1 MNISE
6 VFGLLKQKNKIALL
20 SYMVAGYPDLETSYK
35 AFDILLE
42 QGSDMIEIGFPF
54 SDPVADGPTIQEA
67 HTIALQNGITHKD
80 IFDLSKSLKT
90 KHKDKPFLLM
100 TYFNPIFKIGLDR
113 FFEEAK
119 ESGIDG
125 FIIPDLPA
133 EEAQGVKDALEQR
146 SLSLVMLLAPTSF
159 KNNRVQSVCEMSS
172 DFVYM
177 VSVTGITG
185 ARDKLPIESIK
196 EYTTNYRKHCHKPIV
211 LGFGISSKEHI
222 DSLKSYV
229 DGVVVGSHFV
239 KSLKQRGL
247 EGLKEEAKKL
257 SEAIYL

>member
-1 MNISE
+1 MNLSE
-6 VFGLLKQKNKIALL
+6 VFGLLKQKKKIALL
-20 SYMVAGYPDLETSYK
+20 SYLVAGYPDLDTSYK
-35 AFDILLE
+35 AFDALLE
-42 QGSDMIEIGFPF
+42 QGSDMIEIGYPF

-67 HTIALQNGITHKD
+67 HTVALQNGITHKD

-90 KHKDKPFLLM
+90 KHKDRPFLLM

-113 FFEEAK
+113 FFDEAK

-159 KNNRVQSVCEMSS
+159 KNNRVKSVCEMSS

-177 VSVTGITG
+177 VSITGITG

-257 SEAIYL
+257 SEATYL

>member
-159 KNNRVQSVCEMSS
+159 KNNRVKSVCEMSS

-177 VSVTGITG
+177 VSITGITG

-196 EYTTNYRKHCHKPIV
+196 EYTINYRKHCHKPIV

-257 SEAIYL
+257 SEATYL

>member
-67 HTIALQNGITHKD
+67 HTVALQNGITHKD

-125 FIIPDLPA
+125 FIIPDLPV

-159 KNNRVQSVCEMSS
+159 KNNRVQSVCKMST

-257 SEAIYL
+257 SEATYL

>member
-67 HTIALQNGITHKD
+67 HTVALQNGITHKD

-146 SLSLVMLLAPTSF
+146 SLSLVMLLAPLLLKT
-159 KNNRVQSVCEMSS
+159 
-172 DFVYM
+172 
-177 VSVTGITG
+177 
-185 ARDKLPIESIK
+185 
-196 EYTTNYRKHCHKPIV
+196 IV
-211 LGFGISSKEHI
+211 
-222 DSLKSYV
+222 
-229 DGVVVGSHFV
+229 
-239 KSLKQRGL
+239 
-247 EGLKEEAKKL
+247 
-257 SEAIYL
+257 

>member
-1 MNISE
+1 MNITE
-6 VFGLLKQKNKIALL
+6 VFELLKQKNKIALL

-42 QGSDMIEIGFPF
+42 NGSDMIEIGFPF

-67 HTIALQNGITHKD
+67 HTVALQNGITHKD
-80 IFDLSKSLKT
+80 IFNLSKSLKT

-100 TYFNPIFKIGLDR
+100 TYFNPIFKIGLDK

-133 EEAQGVKDALEQR
+133 EEAQGVKDILEQK

-159 KNNRVQSVCEMSS
+159 KNNRVKSVCKMST

-177 VSVTGITG
+177 VSITGITG

-196 EYTTNYRKHCHKPIV
+196 EYAKAYKEHCHKPIV
-211 LGFGISSKEHI
+211 LGFGISTKEHV
-222 DSLKSYV
+222 DALKRYV

-247 EGLKEEAKKL
+247 EGLKEETKKL
-257 SEAIYL
+257 SEATYL

>member
-42 QGSDMIEIGFPF
+42 NGSDIIEIGFPF

-67 HTIALQNGITHKD
+67 HTIALRNGITHKD
-80 IFDLSKSLKT
+80 IFDLSKSLKQ
-90 KHKDKPFLLM
+90 KHQDKPFLLM
-100 TYFNPIFKIGLDR
+100 TYFNPIYKMGLDK
-113 FFEEAK
+113 FFKEAK

-159 KNNRVQSVCEMSS
+159 KNNRIQSVCKMST

-185 ARDKLPIESIK
+185 ARDILPIESIK

-222 DSLKSYV
+222 DSLKPYV

-239 KSLKQRGL
+239 KSLKKEGL

-257 SEAIYL
+257 SEATYL

>member
-1 MNISE
+1 MNITE
-6 VFGLLKQKNKIALL
+6 VFELLKQKNKIALL

-42 QGSDMIEIGFPF
+42 NGSDMIEIGFPF

-67 HTIALQNGITHKD
+67 HTVALQNGITHKD
-80 IFDLSKSLKT
+80 IFNLSKSLKT

-100 TYFNPIFKIGLDR
+100 TYFNPIFKIGLDK

-133 EEAQGVKDALEQR
+133 EEAQGVKDILEQK

-159 KNNRVQSVCEMSS
+159 KNNRVKSVCKMST

-177 VSVTGITG
+177 VSITGITG

-196 EYTTNYRKHCHKPIV
+196 EYAKAYKEHCHKPIV
-211 LGFGISSKEHI
+211 LGFGISTKEHV
-222 DSLKSYV
+222 DALKHYV

-247 EGLKEEAKKL
+247 EGLKEETKKL
-257 SEAIYL
+257 SEATYL

>member
-113 FFEEAK
+113 FFDEAK

-159 KNNRVQSVCEMSS
+159 KNNRVKSVCEMSS

-177 VSVTGITG
+177 VSITGITG

-257 SEAIYL
+257 SEATYL

>member
-67 HTIALQNGITHKD
+67 HTVALQNGITHKD

-113 FFEEAK
+113 FFDEAK

-159 KNNRVQSVCEMSS
+159 KNNRVKSICEMSS

-196 EYTTNYRKHCHKPIV
+196 EYTINYRKHCHKPIV

-257 SEAIYL
+257 SEATYL

>member
-113 FFEEAK
+113 FFDEAK

-159 KNNRVQSVCEMSS
+159 KNNRVKSVCEMSS

-177 VSVTGITG
+177 VSITGITG

-211 LGFGISSKEHI
+211 LGFWYIKQ
-222 DSLKSYV
+222 
-229 DGVVVGSHFV
+229 GS
-239 KSLKQRGL
+239 
-247 EGLKEEAKKL
+247 
-257 SEAIYL
+257 I

>member
-159 KNNRVQSVCEMSS
+159 KNNRVQSVCNMST

-257 SEAIYL
+257 SEATYL

>member
-1 MNISE
+1 MNITE
-6 VFGLLKQKNKIALL
+6 VFKLLKQKNKIALL

-42 QGSDMIEIGFPF
+42 NGSDMIEIGFPF

-67 HTIALQNGITHKD
+67 HTVALQNGITHKD
-80 IFDLSKSLKT
+80 IFNLSKSLKT

-133 EEAQGVKDALEQR
+133 EEAQGVKDILEQK

-159 KNNRVQSVCEMSS
+159 KNNRVHSVCKMST

-239 KSLKQRGL
+239 KSLKKEGL
-247 EGLKEEAKKL
+247 EGLRKEVKKL
-257 SEAIYL
+257 SEATYL

>member
-20 SYMVAGYPDLETSYK
+20 SYMVAGYPDLDTSYK

-67 HTIALQNGITHKD
+67 HTVALQNGITHKD
-80 IFDLSKSLKT
+80 IFNLSKSLKT

-113 FFEEAK
+113 FFDEAK

-159 KNNRVQSVCEMSS
+159 KNNRVKSVCEMSS

-196 EYTTNYRKHCHKPIV
+196 AVSYTHLTLPTNREV
-211 LGFGISSKEHI
+211 
-222 DSLKSYV
+222 
-229 DGVVVGSHFV
+229 
-239 KSLKQRGL
+239 
-247 EGLKEEAKKL
+247 
-257 SEAIYL
+257 

>member
-1 MNISE
+1 MNLSE
-6 VFGLLKQKNKIALL
+6 VFGLLKQKKKIALL
-20 SYMVAGYPDLETSYK
+20 SYLVAGYPDLDTSYK

-42 QGSDMIEIGFPF
+42 QGSDMIEIGYPF

-67 HTIALQNGITHKD
+67 HTVALQNGITHKD

-100 TYFNPIFKIGLDR
+100 TYFNPIYKMGLDK
-113 FFEEAK
+113 FFKEAK

>member
-1 MNISE
+1 MNIPE
-6 VFGLLKQKNKIALL
+6 VFRLLKEKNKIALL
-20 SYMVAGYPDLETSYK
+20 SYMVAGYPDLDTSYK

-42 QGSDMIEIGFPF
+42 NGSDMIEIGFPF

-67 HTIALQNGITHKD
+67 HNVALQNGITQKD
-80 IFDLSKSLKT
+80 IFELSKSLKT

-100 TYFNPIFKIGLDR
+100 TYFNPIFKHGIEV

-133 EEAQGVKDALEQR
+133 EEAEGVKKSIEAR
-146 SLSLVMLLAPTSF
+146 GLSLVMLLAPTSF
-159 KNNRVQSVCEMSS
+159 KNDRVSNVCRMST

-177 VSVTGITG
+177 VSITGITG
-185 ARDKLPIESIK
+185 ARDSLPVKNIK
-196 EYTTNYRKHCHKPIV
+196 EYAKAYKEHCQKPMV
-211 LGFGISSKEHI
+211 LGFGISTKEHI
-222 DSLKSYV
+222 DVLKRYI
-229 DGVVVGSHFV
+229 DGVVIGSHFI

-247 EGLKEEAKKL
+247 EGLREEVKKL
-257 SEAIYL
+257 SEATYL

>member
-67 HTIALQNGITHKD
+67 HTVALQNGITHKD
-80 IFDLSKSLKT
+80 IFNLSKSLKT

-113 FFEEAK
+113 FFDEAK

-146 SLSLVMLLAPTSF
+146 SLSLVMLLATTSF
-159 KNNRVQSVCEMSS
+159 KNNRIQSVCEMST

-177 VSVTGITG
+177 VSITGITG

-257 SEAIYL
+257 SEATYL

>member
-67 HTIALQNGITHKD
+67 HTVALQNGITHKD
-80 IFDLSKSLKT
+80 IFDLSESLKT

-177 VSVTGITG
+177 VSITGITG

-239 KSLKQRGL
+239 KSIKQRGL

-257 SEAIYL
+257 SEATYL

>member
-20 SYMVAGYPDLETSYK
+20 SYMVTGYPDLETSYK

-67 HTIALQNGITHKD
+67 HTVALQNGITHKD
-80 IFDLSKSLKT
+80 IFNLSKSLKT
-90 KHKDKPFLLM
+90 KYKDKPFLLM

-113 FFEEAK
+113 FFDEAK

-159 KNNRVQSVCEMSS
+159 KNNRVKSICEMSS

-196 EYTTNYRKHCHKPIV
+196 EYTINYRKHCHKPIV

-239 KSLKQRGL
+239 KSLKKEGL
-247 EGLKEEAKKL
+247 EGLKKEVKKL
-257 SEAIYL
+257 SEATYL

>member
-1 MNISE
+1 MNLSE
-6 VFGLLKQKNKIALL
+6 VFGLLKQKKKIALL
-20 SYMVAGYPDLETSYK
+20 SYLVAGYPDLDTSYK
-35 AFDILLE
+35 AFDALLE
-42 QGSDMIEIGFPF
+42 QGSDMIEIGYPF

-100 TYFNPIFKIGLDR
+100 TYFNPIYKIGLDR
-113 FFEEAK
+113 FFDEAK

-159 KNNRVQSVCEMSS
+159 KNNRVQSVCKMST

-177 VSVTGITG
+177 VSITGITG

-257 SEAIYL
+257 SEATYL

>member
-67 HTIALQNGITHKD
+67 HTVALQNGITHKD

-159 KNNRVQSVCEMSS
+159 KNNRVQSVCNMST

-257 SEAIYL
+257 SEATYL

>member
-67 HTIALQNGITHKD
+67 HTVALQNGITHKD

-113 FFEEAK
+113 FFDEAK

-177 VSVTGITG
+177 VSITGITG

-196 EYTTNYRKHCHKPIV
+196 EYTINYRKHCHKPIV

-257 SEAIYL
+257 SEATYL

>member
-67 HTIALQNGITHKD
+67 HTVALQNGITHKD

-159 KNNRVQSVCEMSS
+159 KNNRVQSVCNMST

-239 KSLKQRGL
+239 KSIKQRGL

-257 SEAIYL
+257 SEATYL

>member
-67 HTIALQNGITHKD
+67 HTVALQNGITHKD

-177 VSVTGITG
+177 VSITGITG

-257 SEAIYL
+257 SEATYL

>member
-1 MNISE
+1 MNITE
-6 VFGLLKQKNKIALL
+6 VFELLKQRNKIALL

-42 QGSDMIEIGFPF
+42 NGSDMIEIGFPF

-67 HTIALQNGITHKD
+67 HTVALQNGITHKD
-80 IFDLSKSLKT
+80 IFELSKSLKT

-100 TYFNPIFKIGLDR
+100 TYFNPIFKIGLDK

-133 EEAQGVKDALEQR
+133 EEAQGVKDALEQK

-159 KNNRVQSVCEMSS
+159 KNNRVQSVCKMST

-185 ARDKLPIESIK
+185 TRDKLPIESIK
-196 EYTTNYRKHCHKPIV
+196 EYTTDYRKHCHKPMV
-211 LGFGISSKEHI
+211 LGFGISNKEHI
-222 DSLKSYV
+222 DSLKRYV
-229 DGVVVGSHFV
+229 EGVVVGSHFV
-239 KSLKQRGL
+239 RRVKRRG
-247 EGLKEEAKKL
+247 
-257 SEAIYL
+257 

>member
-67 HTIALQNGITHKD
+67 HTVALQNGITHKD

-100 TYFNPIFKIGLDR
+100 TYFNPIYKMGLDK
-113 FFEEAK
+113 FFKEAK

>member
-67 HTIALQNGITHKD
+67 HTIALQNGVTHKD

-113 FFEEAK
+113 FFDEAK

-177 VSVTGITG
+177 VSITGITG

-257 SEAIYL
+257 SEATYL

>member
-113 FFEEAK
+113 FFDEAK

-159 KNNRVQSVCEMSS
+159 KNNRVKSVCEMSS

-196 EYTTNYRKHCHKPIV
+196 EYTINYRKHCHKPIV

-257 SEAIYL
+257 SEATYL

>member
-20 SYMVAGYPDLETSYK
+20 SYMVAGYPDLDTSYK

-146 SLSLVMLLAPTSF
+146 SLSLVMLLATTSF
-159 KNNRVQSVCEMSS
+159 KNNRIQSVCEMST

-177 VSVTGITG
+177 VSITGITG

-257 SEAIYL
+257 SEATYL

>member
-177 VSVTGITG
+177 VSITGITG

-257 SEAIYL
+257 SEATYL

>member
-113 FFEEAK
+113 FFDEAK

-177 VSVTGITG
+177 VSITGITG

-196 EYTTNYRKHCHKPIV
+196 EYTINYRKHCHKPIV

-257 SEAIYL
+257 SEATYL

>member
-20 SYMVAGYPDLETSYK
+20 SYMVTGYPDLETSYK

-159 KNNRVQSVCEMSS
+159 KNNRVKSICEMSS

-257 SEAIYL
+257 SETTYL

>member
-42 QGSDMIEIGFPF
+42 QGSDMIEIGYPF

-113 FFEEAK
+113 FFKEAK

-159 KNNRVQSVCEMSS
+159 KNNRVKSVCEMSS

-177 VSVTGITG
+177 VSITGITG

-196 EYTTNYRKHCHKPIV
+196 EYTINYRKHCHKPIV

-257 SEAIYL
+257 SEATYL

>member
-67 HTIALQNGITHKD
+67 HTVALQNGITHKD
-80 IFDLSKSLKT
+80 IFNLSKSLKT

-113 FFEEAK
+113 FFDEAK

-159 KNNRVQSVCEMSS
+159 KNNRVKSVCEMSS

-177 VSVTGITG
+177 VSITGITG

-196 EYTTNYRKHCHKPIV
+196 EYTINYRKHCHKPIV

-257 SEAIYL
+257 SEATYL

>member
-90 KHKDKPFLLM
+90 KHKNKPFLLM

-113 FFEEAK
+113 FFDEAK

-133 EEAQGVKDALEQR
+133 EEAQGVKE
-146 SLSLVMLLAPTSF
+146 SIESMGLSLVMLLAPTSF
-159 KNNRVQSVCEMSS
+159 KNNRVKSVCEMSS

-177 VSVTGITG
+177 VSITGITG

-257 SEAIYL
+257 SEATYL